1 MKKLTVRVKIR
12 CERTSIAE
20 VLEGIQRFSGSLMRD
35 KKCAGECVKTTEQKT
50 TDEVTKK
57 KFFSNFKNIFLFF
70 KCLIGGQVE

>member
-57 KFFSNFKNIFLFF
+57 NSFQILKIFFFSLNA
-70 KCLIGGQVE
+70 

>member
-50 TDEVTKK
+50 TEEVTKK
-57 KFFSNFKNIFLFF
+57 NSFQILKIFFFSLNA
-70 KCLIGGQVE
+70 